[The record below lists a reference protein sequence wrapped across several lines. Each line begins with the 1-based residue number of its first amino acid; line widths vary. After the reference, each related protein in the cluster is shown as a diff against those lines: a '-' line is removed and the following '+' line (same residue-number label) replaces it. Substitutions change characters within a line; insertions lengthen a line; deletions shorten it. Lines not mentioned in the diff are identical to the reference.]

1 MGYFSTRL
9 KHIFSTRFTQAAVF
23 IGLVVITALCI
34 ALQASWGAWL
44 QRGPKSAHVQ
54 PPNKAV
60 HAADLTV
67 HAELSQTKL
76 VQGQTATVY
85 VNLGIQTPT
94 PIKLI
99 SAGNAEH
106 GGALVSR
113 APTDLVVV
121 LDRSPSM
128 LAANKLPYAKAAVLE
143 LIQKLGPADRL
154 GLIGFDR
161 SAKVYVKLSAVT
173 PEARPGL
180 REVVQHMTVGSA
192 TNIGAGLGRARDML
206 GRQPSERIKKIM
218 LLSDGET
225 NTGITDPQALAKMAS
240 EISDH
245 NIILSTIGMGLGFNE
260 ALMAAL
266 ADHGMGHYA
275 YLEHLD
281 TLGEILAKDLD
292 ETRSLYAER
301 SALHLELSDGVK
313 LVDAAG
319 YPIERLG
326 GSANHL
332 RVKTGQLLW
341 GARKPLM
348 LTLQVPA
355 AASGD
360 FALGDIAL
368 YLRSGGIDKK
378 TVVPHEQLVY
388 AVVEPTKK
396 QEAVASIRR
405 DVYRKSWLQNNLG
418 RMRKEVSSWIKA
430 GNRPQAQA
438 VIDDYRRKLD
448 DAEATSGMPIKDKAV
463 EQDITH
469 MESELKKAFQGSAAE
484 QAERQ
489 NRLSKSMQYR
499 AREEQRK

>member
-1 MGYFSTRL
+1 MSHFSSRL
-9 KHIFSTRFTQAAVF
+9 KHILATRRTQAAIFAGFVA
-23 IGLVVITALCI
+23 VTALCI

-44 QRGPKSAHVQ
+44 QSGPKIVHAQ
-54 PPNKAV
+54 PPKAINV
-60 HAADLTV
+60 SEMTV
-67 HAELSQTKL
+67 QAELSQTKL
-76 VQGQTATVY
+76 IQGQDSTVY
-85 VNLGIQTPT
+85 VNLGIHTPVLT
-94 PIKLI
+94 TLMQ
-99 SAGNAEH
+99 AGD
-106 GGALVSR
+106 ALVSR
-113 APTDLVVV
+113 TPTDLVVV

-128 LAANKLPYAKAAVLE
+128 LAANKWPYAKAAVLE

-161 SAKVYVKLSAVT
+161 SAKVYAGLLAVT
-173 PEARPGL
+173 PETRPRL
-180 REVVQHMTVGSA
+180 RELVQRMTVGSA
-192 TNIGAGLGRARDML
+192 TNIGAGLKRAGDML
-206 GRQPSERIKKIM
+206 GRRPSERVKKII

-245 NIILSTIGMGLGFNE
+245 HIVLSTIGMGLGFNE

-275 YLEHLD
+275 YLEHLGA
-281 TLGEILAKDLD
+281 LGGILVKDLQ

-301 SALHLELSDGVK
+301 SALYIELSDGVK

-319 YPIERLG
+319 YPIERLS
-326 GSANHL
+326 GSENQL
-332 RVKTGQLLW
+332 RIKTGQLLW
-341 GARKPLM
+341 GAHKPLI
-348 LTLQVPA
+348 LTLQAPTT
-355 AASGD
+355 ASGD
-360 FALGDIAL
+360 FNLGDIAL
-368 YLRSGGIDKK
+368 HISSGGIEKK

-388 AVVEPTKK
+388 AVIEPAKK
-396 QEAVASIRR
+396 QEAVASIRG

-438 VIDDYRRKLD
+438 AIEDYRRKLD
-448 DAEATSGMPIKDKAV
+448 DAEVKSGLSIKDKVV
-463 EQDITH
+463 EQDIAR
-469 MESELKKAFQGSAAE
+469 METELNEAFQGSDTE

-489 NRLSKSMQYR
+489 NRLSKRMQYK